1 MERLKQATVISGQ
14 EVAPRGK
21 KLIASLLDAVLVFL
35 VSSLLFLGVLG
46 VYTGSNYYKAREA
59 ETSLAAESIVS
70 LVSESRL
77 SRIQIDENGNR
88 ILVNPDEVA
97 NDFALG
103 AVYRETYNAEEGT
116 YSSLAVFSGLD
127 STVDYDVLGYY
138 YGEYMPAHASDYSS
152 GVALASKEQ
161 FQTNFLLDIEN
172 DVNGY
177 FYLKDGSFRLS
188 SIYVNRFLA
197 YYSGESGGSISF
209 LNKIE
214 SSYLRFLKDAISN
227 YMSDYRPYAELEGPY
242 SQSIDQENLELV
254 GLLMLTHLFVVGI
267 YYIALPLILKKG
279 RTPFMIV
286 FKLCLVGVDDTPVA
300 WWQILIKGIILFFLY
315 LPMPC
320 LYALMELGFL
330 SGFSVLVTDFL
341 GIFNLF
347 ALGSLMGLVLLC
359 SIFFTFFRKEK
370 KQTFSELASLTKVYE
385 ERSVKIIH
393 VGGQKFEV
401 HN

>member
-1 MERLKQATVISGQ
+1 MIQNYSRNY
-14 EVAPRGK
+14 
-21 KLIASLLDAVLVFL
+21 LIN
-35 VSSLLFLGVLG
+35 LG
-46 VYTGSNYYKAREA
+46 
-59 ETSLAAESIVS
+59 
-70 LVSESRL
+70 
-77 SRIQIDENGNR
+77 
-88 ILVNPDEVA
+88 
-97 NDFALG
+97 
-103 AVYRETYNAEEGT
+103 
-116 YSSLAVFSGLD
+116 
-127 STVDYDVLGYY
+127 GYY

-267 YYIALPLILKKG
+267 YYIA
-279 RTPFMIV
+279 FCSDASV
-286 FKLCLVGVDDTPVA
+286 FCG
-300 WWQILIKGIILFFLY
+300 
-315 LPMPC
+315 
-320 LYALMELGFL
+320 
-330 SGFSVLVTDFL
+330 
-341 GIFNLF
+341 N
-347 ALGSLMGLVLLC
+347 
-359 SIFFTFFRKEK
+359 
-370 KQTFSELASLTKVYE
+370 
-385 ERSVKIIH
+385 VKIG
-393 VGGQKFEV
+393 VLFKFF
-401 HN
+401 